1 MKKREGSTREG
12 EEKEILKREG
22 KQGGRGRGR
31 GCETE
36 TRGFEKTTRKMPCGC
51 TSNPKHALRAV
62 ASGNVTLKASRILL
76 EDFHRMEKTETPL
89 LEGTNKILN
98 APRPRE
104 KEQ

>member
-1 MKKREGSTREG
+1 MKNKEGGTADRKGEGRKKGRDRMKKREGSTREG

-62 ASGNVTLKASRILL
+62 ASGNVTL
-76 EDFHRMEKTETPL
+76 TT
-89 LEGTNKILN
+89 
-98 APRPRE
+98 
-104 KEQ
+104 KE